1 MIYNILPTEIFV
13 KKVENFDL
21 VQSEVKSAFDNSEFE
36 YQPEWGK
43 TVKLSNVKNWSSCV
57 IEQYTMQMLAQEI
70 QKSAEEYARRQLRY
84 VCTSWIAKYDK
95 GDYAQIHTHFPA
107 TYSGCYY
114 YDIGDTESCHFFFDN
129 DYNRCQLSLE
139 NGHLLLFP
147 SYLKHGVTTNE
158 TDATKITLAF
168 NLAVY

>member
-1 MIYNILPTEIFV
+1 MIYDILPTQIYL
-13 KKVENFDL
+13 KKVEEFSSI
-21 VQSEVKSAFDNSEFE
+21 QKEVKIAIDASSFG

-43 TVKLSNVKNWSSCV
+43 TVKLSNFKDWSNCV
-57 IEQYTMQMLAQEI
+57 IDKFEMETLKKEIYNSVCAYAQRDL
-70 QKSAEEYARRQLRY
+70 QY
-84 VCTSWIAKYDK
+84 VCNSWIAKYDK
-95 GDYAQIHTHFPA
+95 GDYSQIHSHFPA

-129 DYNRCQLSLE
+129 DYNRCQLKIE
-139 NGHLLLFP
+139 NGNLMIFP

-158 TDATKITLAF
+158 SNKTKFTVAF

>member
-1 MIYNILPTEIFV
+1 MIYHILPTEIYL
-13 KKVENFDL
+13 KKVNHFDL
-21 VQSEVKSAFDNSEFE
+21 IQAEVKSAIDNSEFE

-57 IEQYTMQMLAQEI
+57 IQQYDMKVLEDEI
-70 QKSAEEYARRQLRY
+70 KNSVEEYARRHLNY
-84 VCTSWIAKYDK
+84 VCTSWIAKYDQ
-95 GDYAQIHTHFPA
+95 GDYAQIHTHYPA

-114 YDIGDTESCHFFFDN
+114 YNVGDKESCHFFFDN
-129 DYNRCQLSLE
+129 DYNRCQLALE

-158 TDATKITLAF
+158 SNNTKFTLAF

>member
-1 MIYNILPTEIFV
+1 MIYNILPTQIYL
-13 KKVENFDL
+13 KKVNNFEKI
-21 VQSEVKSAFDNSEFE
+21 QQEVVTGISNSEFY

-57 IEQYTMQMLAQEI
+57 MEKYNVTTLQEEIKDAVEQYVQRSLN
-70 QKSAEEYARRQLRY
+70 Y
-84 VCTSWIAKYDK
+84 VCTSWIAKYDQ
-95 GDYAQIHTHFPA
+95 GDYAQIHTHYPA

-114 YDIGDTESCHFFFDN
+114 YNVGDTESCHFFFDN
-129 DYNRCQLSLE
+129 DYNRCPLALE

-158 TDATKITLAF
+158 SSNTKFTLAF

>member
-1 MIYNILPTEIFV
+1 MIYNILPTQIFI
-13 KKVENFDL
+13 KKIDSYIQ
-21 VQSEVKSAFDNSEFE
+21 VQNEVQEAIDNSEFD

-57 IEQYTMQMLAQEI
+57 IDKFNMVTLKHEI
-70 QKSAEEYARRQLRY
+70 QKAVLEYSQRDLTY
-84 VCTSWIAKYDK
+84 VCTSWIAKYDRD
-95 GDYAQIHTHFPA
+95 DYAQIHTHYPA

-114 YDIGDTESCHFFFDN
+114 FDIGDKDSCNFFFDN
-129 DYNRCQLSLE
+129 DYNRCQPTLE
-139 NGHLLLFP
+139 SGHLLLFP

-158 TDATKITLAF
+158 SDKTKFTVAF